1 MGVDEKYAV
10 VLDFHET
17 WLAIQNTL
25 LYSQKSPLEC
35 ANNLNLAVHRA
46 FSETND
52 TDAYFVLY
60 DDVLRCAL
68 EADATQDVLKD
79 IWIPRLTF
87 GLMRKFRR
95 VDVIKILHDYFYH
108 EEVPTQATP
117 PSTPRP
123 STPPPPSAPR
133 PDRECCVCFDAEY
146 AVICN
151 PCGNICMCKR
161 CAQIFIRRGDPCPL
175 CRTKIES
182 ITDVSEDSMNK
193 VLAGD
198 KSEFNGHV
206 WVGNQMIS
214 CFSGGKGGDTNLQEL
229 LRRLRGGA

>member
-10 VLDFHET
+10 VMDFHET

-25 LYSQKSPLEC
+25 SYSQKTPLEC
-35 ANNLNLAVHRA
+35 ANNLNFAVYRA

-52 TDAYFVLY
+52 TDAYYVLY
-60 DDVLRCAL
+60 HDVARCAQ

-95 VDVIKILHDYFYH
+95 VDVIKILHDFFYH
-108 EEVPTQATP
+108 EEVPTQETP

-123 STPPPPSAPR
+123 STPPTPPQPR
-133 PDRECCVCFDAEY
+133 PDRTCCICFGAEV

-161 CAQIFIRRGDPCPL
+161 CAQILVRRGDNCPL
-175 CRTKIES
+175 CRVKIAS
-182 ITDVSEDSMNK
+182 IDDVSEDSINK

-198 KSEFNGHV
+198 KSEFRGNV
-206 WVGNQMIS
+206 WVSNQMVS
-214 CFSGGKGGDTNLQEL
+214 YFLGGKDGDTNLHEL
-229 LRRLRGGA
+229 LRRLQGGA